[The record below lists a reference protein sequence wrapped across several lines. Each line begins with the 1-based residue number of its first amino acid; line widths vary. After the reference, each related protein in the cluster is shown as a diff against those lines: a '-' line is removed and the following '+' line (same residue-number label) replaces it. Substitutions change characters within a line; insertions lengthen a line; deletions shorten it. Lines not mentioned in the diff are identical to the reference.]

1 MMAKQIRDGGNM
13 TQKPRAIRRVLDSLY
28 TGAGI
33 VAALCLLMI
42 LLIIVAQM
50 IARWIGTP
58 FPGSSQYA
66 GYFMAA
72 SSFLAFAY
80 ALNRGAHIRVSL
92 FLGVLGRYRFLGE
105 LWCMIIA
112 SAAASYLAFYAI
124 RGVGLSLKFNDI
136 SQGQD
141 ATPLWIP
148 QSVVAL
154 GAVLLAVCF
163 IDNLVTLI
171 LTRKDNI
178 SAEALVGE

>member
-1 MMAKQIRDGGNM
+1 
-13 TQKPRAIRRVLDSLY
+13 
-28 TGAGI
+28 
-33 VAALCLLMI
+33 
-42 LLIIVAQM
+42 
-50 IARWIGTP
+50 
-58 FPGSSQYA
+58 
-66 GYFMAA
+66 
-72 SSFLAFAY
+72 
-80 ALNRGAHIRVSL
+80 
-92 FLGVLGRYRFLGE
+92 
-105 LWCMIIA
+105 MIIA